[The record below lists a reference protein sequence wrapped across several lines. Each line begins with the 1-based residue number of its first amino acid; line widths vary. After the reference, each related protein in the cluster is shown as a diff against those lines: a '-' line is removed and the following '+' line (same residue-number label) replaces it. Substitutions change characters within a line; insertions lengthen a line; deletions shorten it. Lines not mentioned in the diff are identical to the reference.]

1 MRSAYKVRA
10 YPDPE
15 QAAVLNRTFGCVRV
29 VWNRTLA
36 TRQARYATEHTSTSY
51 KDTDAALTALKKTPE
66 YQWLNEVSSVPLQQT
81 LRHQHTAFQAFF
93 GKRAYPLLPLRWLPV
108 PEVSALVEMSFR
120 GPILRSLFER
130 SAG

>member
-1 MRSAYKVRA
+1 MGSGRAFRHREIARMPGRSRRGGMALLMSGASCRDTGMRTAYRVRA

-51 KDTDAALTALKKTPE
+51 RDTDAALTALKNPVGRACDL
-66 YQWLNEVSSVPLQQT
+66 WL
-81 LRHQHTAFQAFF
+81 A
-93 GKRAYPLLPLRWLPV
+93 
-108 PEVSALVEMSFR
+108 
-120 GPILRSLFER
+120 
-130 SAG
+130 